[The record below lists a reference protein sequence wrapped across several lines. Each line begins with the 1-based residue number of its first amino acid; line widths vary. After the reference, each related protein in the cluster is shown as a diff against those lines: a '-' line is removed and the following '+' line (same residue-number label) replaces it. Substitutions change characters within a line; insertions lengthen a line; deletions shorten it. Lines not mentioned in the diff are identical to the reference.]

1 MSDVSEAAVQIVEG
15 IVADVQRI
23 QIESDAVAGEHSFP
37 VLAWAADIDR
47 LLEAERSVIGKHLDA
62 VAGQLEEMG
71 TQLRSVRLEHDALKA
86 VEAAAREIETITQ
99 GYIDGYRSGQPFV
112 IEGKQTEARERLQA
126 ALAALDAIRTPD
138 DGKRG
143 GARL

>member
-86 VEAAAREIETITQ
+86 VEA
-99 GYIDGYRSGQPFV
+99 
-112 IEGKQTEARERLQA
+112 EARQLATAVYTVLEHGWDVATTEHIERV
-126 ALAALDAIRTPD
+126 ALARLAVDNSIAALDAIRTPD